1 MKMVTTYFKMF
12 IQILRQ
18 DISKATYK
26 TVVHNHSLN
35 VEEVID
41 ASDTIIVL
49 VQKKDQM
56 NI

>member
-1 MKMVTTYFKMF
+1 MKRVTAYFKMF

-18 DISKATYK
+18 DINKATYK
-26 TVVHNHSLN
+26 TAAHNHSLN

>member
-1 MKMVTTYFKMF
+1 MKRMTAYFKMF

-18 DISKATYK
+18 DINKATSK

-35 VEEVID
+35 VEVID

-56 NI
+56 NIL